1 MIRFLDVVFLVLLF
15 LHICISTQILLPI
28 LTTNP
33 FTRAAVYVPP
43 LRKNQSSPFYGGGHF
58 SLWALASRGF
68 SAAEFRSHCFR
79 PTHPFRYVSV
89 RFAFQ
94 SLIKRA
100 GVGWGHGKW
109 FQAVSQQ
116 TRSVRLRLFFFFI
129 RPFSFRQWVSSPIRS
144 HVCAS
149 GGNSASSVDAAPR
162 T

>member
-1 MIRFLDVVFLVLLF
+1 MFLFVWMIRFLDVVFLVLLF

-43 LRKNQSSPFYGGGHF
+43 LRKNQSSPCYGDGHF

-100 GVGWGHGKW
+100 GVGRGHGKR

-116 TRSVRLRLFFFFI
+116 TRSVRLRLFFF
-129 RPFSFRQWVSSPIRS
+129 SFVLSL
-144 HVCAS
+144 S
-149 GGNSASSVDAAPR
+149 GGGCELADPLSRLCFWRQFRVVG
-162 T
+162 